1 MSDDLKQ
8 NLRGSCYL
16 AFEDGTND
24 YETAPEAADRIDE
37 LEKQNASLEAAIKRQ
52 ASAARTLRSC
62 ALAEV
67 QHLSEM
73 DRSEYFA
80 AHTLDSERDA
90 NAILTDRIEELEAKL
105 AKVVQGRDEWR
116 SLAEA
121 AIKDDAAKNIHYAE
135 IQAKLTAAV
144 KCQYLNECIEMVDE
158 LYDSSLAAKAR
169 TTLAELKGEQP

>member
-105 AKVVQGRDEWR
+105 AKAMVGLVQSRDELDQYSQHEYPSDHPVHER
-116 SLAEA
+116 YRQR
-121 AIKDDAAKNIHYAE
+121 DYDANP
-135 IQAKLTAAV
+135 
-144 KCQYLNECIEMVDE
+144 
-158 LYDSSLAAKAR
+158 AR
-169 TTLAELKGEQP
+169 ATLAELKGQDDE

>member
-1 MSDDLKQ
+1 MSDDMTIDDLTFV
-8 NLRGSCYL
+8 GI
-16 AFEDGTND
+16 DGIRRTFDEHYDTMMCVEQDPTGAHHAIHNQH
-24 YETAPEAADRIDE
+24 ARIEE

-105 AKVVQGRDEWR
+105 AKAVEA
-116 SLAEA
+116 LAWCSIYENSERA
-121 AIKDDAAKNIHYAE
+121 
-135 IQAKLTAAV
+135 TA
-144 KCQYLNECIEMVDE
+144 
-158 LYDSSLAAKAR
+158 
-169 TTLAELKGEQP
+169 TLADLKGEQP